1 MVCVILKKSNDFI
14 MSRMFRRLV
23 IVSIFLSFNALLIFG
38 IYFGIIKKPASCID
52 GIQNQNEQ
60 GIDCGGICT
69 NACIEVV
76 VGQDF
81 QTKEVTFVPGGNNR
95 YDVMAR
101 IFNGNDAIG
110 APSFRYTFQ
119 LKDASG
125 QVLATRSGNNYILP
139 QETKTL
145 IEVNLESALSPASVS
160 LSISDVSWER
170 FTGYREK
177 PTINIYQKRYN
188 QLTTGAGYSGAYGL
202 VSNESPY
209 DFRSIIVKVILR
221 DSTGKPLAFNQTK
234 QDNVTAGESRD
245 FMLIWPLPFPGT
257 VERVDMEVDA
267 DVYHS
272 QNFER
277 QYFPGGRL

>member
-1 MVCVILKKSNDFI
+1 
-14 MSRMFRRLV
+14 MSRLFRRLV
-23 IVSIFLSFNALLIFG
+23 IIGIFLSFNALLIGG
-38 IYFGIIKKPASCID
+38 IYFAFVKKPASCVD

-76 VGQDF
+76 VGRDF
-81 QTKEVTFVPGGNNR
+81 ETKEIAFVPGGNNR
-95 YDVMAR
+95 YDVMGK
-101 IFNGNDAIG
+101 IFNGNDSIG

-145 IEVNLESALSPASVS
+145 IEVNLESATPPASAT
-160 LSISDVSWER
+160 LTMSDVSWER
-170 FTGYREK
+170 FTGYQEK
-177 PTINIYQKRYN
+177 PAINIYQKRYTP
-188 QLTTGAGYSGAYGL
+188 LTTGAGYSGAYGL

-209 DFRSIIVKVILR
+209 DFRSLIVKVILR
-221 DSTGKPLAFNQTK
+221 DSAGKPLAFNQTK
-234 QDNVTAGESRD
+234 QDNITAGESRD
-245 FMLIWPLPFPGT
+245 FTLIWPLPFPGT

-277 QYFPGGRL
+277 QYFPGGQL